1 MDGGPSPRENPAMGR
16 YRFIAYVND
25 GNPRYVVVWDLQWKP
40 LQCQRLEPH
49 ADLRVAMNAAID
61 AQVAQGWRV
70 EGTAEYGFVFL
81 RREGE
86 RRLVMLTPRNPEDRT
101 PQTFSPFR

>member
-1 MDGGPSPRENPAMGR
+1 MGR

-49 ADLRVAMNAAID
+49 ADLRVAMSAAID
-61 AQVAQGWRV
+61 AQAAQGWQV
-70 EGTAEYGFVFL
+70 EGSAEYGFVFM

-86 RRLVMLTPRNPEDRT
+86 RRLVMLTPRNPADRT

>member
-1 MDGGPSPRENPAMGR
+1 MGR

-40 LQCQRLEPH
+40 LQCQRLEAH
-49 ADLRVAMNAAID
+49 ADLRVAMTAAID
-61 AQVAQGWRV
+61 AQAAQGWQV
-70 EGTAEYGFVFL
+70 EGTAEYGFVFM

-86 RRLVMLTPRNPEDRT
+86 RRLVMLTPRNPQDRT

>member
-70 EGTAEYGFVFL
+70 EGTAEYGFVFM

>member
-1 MDGGPSPRENPAMGR
+1 MGR

-40 LQCQRLEPH
+40 LQCQRLEPR
-49 ADLRVAMNAAID
+49 ADLRVAMSAAID

-70 EGTAEYGFVFL
+70 EGTAEYGFVFI

-86 RRLVMLTPRNPEDRT
+86 RRLVMLTPRNPQDRT